1 MKKFFSFNILLLFSF
16 SVLAQNLTP
25 KEVDNAY
32 IVFRRPDGINTYY
45 RINKLTVFVD
55 EATVG
60 KKVLAD
66 APIELSGFERQQ
78 TLTTNIFDLVPK
90 ETVPIPPAQPQP
102 TTISIPDWLSGPGL
116 YKVLYGSNYQREKA
130 ELPGGEAT
138 FNFYGQNMVYPPFG
152 TEKPSTNEA
161 VVMAFPTHS
170 IINFAGVDFVSAI
183 HMKLTDENNTLVWE
197 LLDTKGGY
205 HAVLKGNA
213 RGNNHTDDA
222 NRWIRY
228 GRYKLWVKNLSTDA
242 RAVQT
247 ITFGTT
253 KGIER
258 FTHYLSADQEETFD
272 LNINQLVDAY
282 DLYKLNCNVFTN
294 KR

>member
-1 MKKFFSFNILLLFSF
+1 MKKFFSFISLLLFSV

-32 IVFRRPDGINTYY
+32 LVFRRPDGINTYY

-55 EATVG
+55 QATIG
-60 KKVLAD
+60 RKVLAD
-66 APIELSGFERQQ
+66 APIELSGFEKQQ
-78 TLTTNIFDLVPK
+78 ELTTNIFDLLPK
-90 ETVPIPPAQPQP
+90 ETVNVPQPQP
-102 TTISIPDWLSGPGL
+102 TTISIPDWLPGPGQ

-130 ELPGGEAT
+130 ELPGGKAT
-138 FNFYGQNMVYPPFG
+138 FNFYGQNITYPPFG
-152 TEKPSTNEA
+152 TEKPSSDEA

-170 IINFAGVDFVSAI
+170 IINFAGLDFVSSI
-183 HMKLTDENNTLVWE
+183 HMKLTDENNNLVWE

-205 HAVLKGNA
+205 HAVLKDNA
-213 RGNNHTDDA
+213 RGNNHPDDA

-258 FTHYLSADQEETFD
+258 FTHYLLAGMEETFD
-272 LNINQLVDAY
+272 LNIIQLVDAY

-294 KR
+294 RR